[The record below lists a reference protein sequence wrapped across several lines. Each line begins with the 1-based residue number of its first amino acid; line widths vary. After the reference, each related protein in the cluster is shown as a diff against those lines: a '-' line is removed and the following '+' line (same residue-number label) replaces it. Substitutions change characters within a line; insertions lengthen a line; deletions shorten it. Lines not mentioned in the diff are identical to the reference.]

1 MSFNSIEFGLFLP
14 IVFTIYWL
22 IGAKRIK
29 AQNYFLLLASYFFYA
44 CWDWRFL
51 SLIMISTLV
60 DYSVA
65 HKIARA
71 SALSSR
77 KAWLAVS
84 LVANLG
90 LLATFKYFNFFA
102 DSFSALFT
110 FLGCQ
115 FDPVSLSII
124 LPVGISFY
132 TFQTLSYTIDVY
144 RGKTEA
150 VDDFPAFA
158 GFVSFFPQLVAGP
171 IERASRF
178 LPQFLKRRF
187 ITYPLA
193 VLGLRQILWGLFKK
207 VVIADNCATIANVAF
222 DGYEN
227 ASGGV
232 LLVGAVCFAFQ
243 IYGDFSGYSDIA
255 IGAARLLGFD
265 LQKNFA
271 FPYFSRDI
279 GEFWRRWHISLTTWF
294 RDYVYIPLGGSRGP
308 KIVQVR
314 NVLIVFIVSGLW
326 HGANWTFVFWGLIN
340 ALFFLP
346 LLLSSRNR
354 ANLDVVAKDRMLP
367 TPVELMQILS
377 SFSIVVLGWIF
388 FRSATLGQ
396 AFSMIDTIFSA
407 SLFEWSPSLSIPS
420 SFLPITAFFIATEW
434 AGRAD
439 QFAIE
444 KSLRKAPRCLRWAF
458 YYLIMLLLLF
468 YGGEQQE
475 FIYFQF

>member
-14 IVFTIYWL
+14 IVLAIYWL
-22 IGAKRIK
+22 IGAKRIR
-29 AQNYFLLLASYFFYA
+29 AQNYFLILASYFFYA

-51 SLIMISTLV
+51 FLIIISTVV
-60 DYSVA
+60 DYCVA
-65 HKIARA
+65 HKITRE
-71 SALSSR
+71 SALSRR
-77 KAWLAVS
+77 KTWLAVS
-84 LVANLG
+84 LVVNLG
-90 LLATFKYFNFFA
+90 LLATFKYFNFFI
-102 DSFSALFT
+102 DSFGAFFT
-110 FLGCQ
+110 FLGYQ
-115 FDPVSLSII
+115 VDPVSLSII

-132 TFQTLSYTIDVY
+132 TFQTLSYTIDVF

-158 GFVSFFPQLVAGP
+158 CFVSFFPQLVAGP
-171 IERASRF
+171 IERASSF
-178 LPQFLKRRF
+178 LPQFFKRRS
-187 ITYPLA
+187 IAYPLI

-207 VVIADNCATIANVAF
+207 VVIADNCATVANLAF
-222 DGYEN
+222 NGHEN

-232 LLVGAVCFAFQ
+232 LLVGAICFALQ

-255 IGAARLLGFD
+255 IGTARLLGFE

-279 GEFWRRWHISLTTWF
+279 GEFWRRWHISLTSWF
-294 RDYVYIPLGGSRGP
+294 RDYVYIPLGGSRGS

-314 NVLIVFIVSGLW
+314 NILIVFIVSGLW

-346 LLLSSRNR
+346 LFLLNRNR
-354 ANLDVVAKDRMLP
+354 ANLDVVAKDRMFP
-367 TPVELMQILS
+367 KPVELMQILS
-377 SFSIVVLGWIF
+377 TFCIVVLGWIF

-396 AFSMIDTIFSA
+396 AFSIIDTIFSL
-407 SLFEWSPSLSIPS
+407 SLFEWFPSIPIPL
-420 SFLPITAFFIATEW
+420 SFLPITVFFIVIEW

-439 QFAIE
+439 QFALE
-444 KSLRKAPRCLRWAF
+444 KSVRKAPRCLRWAF

-468 YGGEQQE
+468 YGGEKQE